1 MNLISQPITSKPVRR
16 KISKVKEIFVASTA
30 NSAPLNTDVSKYTDA
45 QKKTITSG
53 YSLVA
58 KNGSRNGLIYAPEE
72 TPKIQFVVHHT
83 AGLGGAEAILRS
95 WRKKN
100 NSCINPLYN

>member
-1 MNLISQPITSKPVRR
+1 M
-16 KISKVKEIFVASTA
+16 
-30 NSAPLNTDVSKYTDA
+30 
-45 QKKTITSG
+45 TSG

-83 AGLGGAEAILRS
+83 AGLGGAKAT
-95 WRKKN
+95 
-100 NSCINPLYN
+100 NSTDIVLFCKYSLPFLELPI